1 MDEESLL
8 AVGSVGDVAGSDGRT
23 KGFIGRIYKRGE
35 LINVFSCCQGGQAGE
50 GRRKSS
56 PRDTAAAASNI
67 TSFRRVDFVVLLWP
81 VFLCHVKAKRD
92 PYTSSYFYDSGGE
105 KVVGWEGQTK
115 LRY

>member
-35 LINVFSCCQGGQAGE
+35 LINVFSCCQGGQRGAGRGRQGARASE

-67 TSFRRVDFVVLLWP
+67 TSLRRVDFVVLLWP
-81 VFLCHVKAKRD
+81 VLFCVTPK
-92 PYTSSYFYDSGGE
+92 
-105 KVVGWEGQTK
+105 
-115 LRY
+115 

>member
-35 LINVFSCCQGGQAGE
+35 LINVFSCCQGGQREEGRGRQGARASE

-56 PRDTAAAASNI
+56 PRDTAAFA
-67 TSFRRVDFVVLLWP
+67 TSLR
-81 VFLCHVKAKRD
+81 
-92 PYTSSYFYDSGGE
+92 SG
-105 KVVGWEGQTK
+105 K
-115 LRY
+115 